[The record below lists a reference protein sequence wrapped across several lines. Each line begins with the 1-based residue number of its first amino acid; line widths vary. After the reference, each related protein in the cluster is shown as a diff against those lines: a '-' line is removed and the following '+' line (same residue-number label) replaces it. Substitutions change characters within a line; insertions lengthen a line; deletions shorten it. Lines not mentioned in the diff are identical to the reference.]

1 MPRTIEKTVYKY
13 AELEGRAK
21 ERARDWY
28 LQGFDF
34 SFSAESLLDDFKV
47 TAAKLGLE
55 LASGRHSARKLAV
68 YYCLGG
74 SQGDGASYSGTW
86 RASGLDAAAVAAEWP
101 ATWTDSGGQVHANKH
116 GVELARI
123 VAELQKAALMA
134 PTVYAHVTNSHR
146 SHFLSVSVHAEDTEG
161 DDVDAD
167 DDLSDIVAE
176 ALRDLAAWL
185 HGLLEADYE
194 YQTSEE
200 AVAESMAA
208 NEYEFE
214 ESGRIA

>member
-13 AELEGRAK
+13 SELEGRAK

-34 SFSAESLLDDFKV
+34 SFSAESLLDDFKA
-47 TAAKLGLE
+47 TAAKLGVDLT
-55 LASGRHSARKLAV
+55 LDRNSRKLAV
-68 YYCLGG
+68 YWSIGG

-86 RASGLDAAAVAAEWP
+86 RASALDVAAVAAEWP
-101 ATWTDSGGQVHANKH
+101 ATWTDAVGQVYENKH

-123 VAELQKAALMA
+123 AGELQKAALMA
-134 PTVYAHVTNSHR
+134 PTAYAHVENSHR
-146 SHFLSVSVHAEDTEG
+146 SHFLTVSVHAEDTEG

-167 DDLSDIVAE
+167 NDLSDIVTE
-176 ALRDLAAWL
+176 ALRDLATWL

-200 AVAESMAA
+200 AVAESMEA
-208 NEYEFE
+208 NDYEFE
-214 ESGRIA
+214 EPGRRA